1 MPRKK
6 RIAII
11 CAAIT
16 IVLLICVIIIY
27 VLYTKTDTFK
37 SSRTLLVK
45 YMMQNADNI
54 NNISDKFKVN
64 LLEDKKYT
72 SKTDIKINYTKNA
85 GTSSENTKNA
95 INEYTLSLEGKVD
108 KQAKYNFQNIKIL
121 DGKNKEKMKFEFVRD
136 NNTYGIKFSD
146 LFYQYIL
153 VDNYNLK
160 DIYQDLNSDE
170 GQDVNFP
177 DSMQDL
183 EELNEIMKFSD
194 EEKSVL
200 YDKYRKLLESQ
211 FQIGKVTKKKNEM
224 ITVNEQELKTI
235 AYTLTLTKEE
245 INNIYLKFLEGLKQD
260 DIILSKLDNI
270 NKILSSYNL
279 ILNWNEKINLKE
291 DFIKNIDKTIQKIN
305 KTNIGQKETQI
316 VVYTHNKQT
325 VRTKIK
331 YLEYE
336 IYLDFLQNNY
346 MQYKIQKI
354 DTVETKIYTLNCNE
368 NSIEFNM
375 NENIDG
381 KIKDFNISKT
391 TSVNEENIKN
401 NFVMKYEYGTNKI
414 ETDIEQKIN
423 LTDKLIDLPKINNN
437 NAIKI
442 NDLDKEATKELV
454 NRIKIALN
462 QKIDSTFV
470 NNEREDFVSILKV
483 LGIKR
488 DIQEIQPIGVT
499 DAERDRYN
507 SQFDILQGENLK
519 GKDIITAINAIKG
532 NINKIDIISDTE
544 LKIKLVKLKSNS
556 NDDVVKQLI
565 EFLEKNSDK
574 VYNIKIDYDENGLA
588 NYIVLNIVNEK
599 Q

>member
-16 IVLLICVIIIY
+16 LVLLICVIIIY

-305 KTNIGQKETQI
+305 KTNIGQEETQI

-462 QKIDSTFV
+462 QKIDTTFV

>member
-6 RIAII
+6 RIAIL
-11 CAAIT
+11 CACVT
-16 IVLLICVIIIY
+16 IVLLIFIVIIYI
-27 VLYTKTDTFK
+27 LYTKTDTFK

-45 YMMQNADNI
+45 YMMQNTDNI
-54 NNISDKFKVN
+54 NNVTENFKGNN
-64 LLEDKKYT
+64 LEYEKYT

-95 INEYTLSLEGKVD
+95 INEYTLSLDGKVD

-121 DGKNKEKMKFEFVRD
+121 DGKNNEKMKFEFVKD
-136 NNTYGIKFSD
+136 NNTYGIKLSD

-160 DIYQDLNSDE
+160 DIYQDLNSDG
-170 GQDVNFP
+170 GQEIDFP
-177 DSMQDL
+177 DSIQNL
-183 EELNEIMKFSD
+183 EELNKVMKFTD
-194 EEKSVL
+194 EEKNVL
-200 YDKYRKLLESQ
+200 YDKYRKILESQ
-211 FQIGKVTKKKNEM
+211 FQIGKVTKKKNEI

-235 AYTLTLTKEE
+235 AFTLTLTKEE

-260 DIILSKLDNI
+260 DIILAKLDNI

-279 ILNWNEKINLKE
+279 ILNWNEKINIKE
-291 DFIKNIDKTIQKIN
+291 NFVKNIDKTIQKIN
-305 KTNIGQKETQI
+305 KTNIGQEETQI
-316 VVYTHNKQT
+316 VIYTHNKQT

-336 IYLDFLQNNY
+336 IYLDFLQNNF
-346 MQYKIQKI
+346 MQFKIQKI
-354 DTVETKIYTLNCNE
+354 NTVETKTYTLNFSD
-368 NSIEFNM
+368 NSIDFNM

-381 KIKDFNISKT
+381 AIKDFNISKT

-401 NFVMKYEYGTNKI
+401 NFVMKYEYGTNRI
-414 ETDIEQKIN
+414 ETNIEQKIN
-423 LTDKLIDLPKINNN
+423 ITDKLKDLPKINNN

-454 NRIKIALN
+454 NRIKVALN
-462 QKIDSTFV
+462 KKIDTTFV
-470 NNEREDFVSILKV
+470 NNEREDFVSILKA
-483 LGIKR
+483 LGLKR

-499 DAERDRYN
+499 DAERNRYN

-519 GKDIITAINAIKG
+519 GKDIISAINAIKG
-532 NINKIDIISDTE
+532 NINKIDIISNTE

-556 NDDVVKQLI
+556 NEDVVKQLV

-574 VYNIKIDYDENGLA
+574 VYNINIEYDENGLA
-588 NYIVLNIVNEK
+588 SYIVLNIVTEK
-599 Q
+599 E

>member
-6 RIAII
+6 RIAIL
-11 CAAIT
+11 CACVT
-16 IVLLICVIIIY
+16 IVLLIFIVIIYI
-27 VLYTKTDTFK
+27 LYTKTDTFK

-45 YMMQNADNI
+45 YMMQNTDNI
-54 NNISDKFKVN
+54 NNVTENFKGNN
-64 LLEDKKYT
+64 LEYEKYT

-95 INEYTLSLEGKVD
+95 INEYTLSLDGKVD

-121 DGKNKEKMKFEFVRD
+121 DGKNNEKMKFEFVKD
-136 NNTYGIKFSD
+136 NNTYGIKLSD

-160 DIYQDLNSDE
+160 DIYQDLNSDG
-170 GQDVNFP
+170 GQEIDFP
-177 DSMQDL
+177 DSIQNL
-183 EELNEIMKFSD
+183 EELNKVMKFTD
-194 EEKSVL
+194 EEKNVL
-200 YDKYRKLLESQ
+200 YDKYRKILESQ
-211 FQIGKVTKKKNEM
+211 FQIGKVTKKKNEI

-235 AYTLTLTKEE
+235 AFTLTLTKEE

-260 DIILSKLDNI
+260 DIILAKLDNI

-279 ILNWNEKINLKE
+279 ILNWNEKINIKE
-291 DFIKNIDKTIQKIN
+291 NFVKNIDKTIQKIN
-305 KTNIGQKETQI
+305 KTNIGQEETQI
-316 VVYTHNKQT
+316 VIYTHNKQT

-336 IYLDFLQNNY
+336 IYLDFLKNNF
-346 MQYKIQKI
+346 MQFKIQKI
-354 DTVETKIYTLNCNE
+354 NTVETKTYTLNFSD
-368 NSIEFNM
+368 NSIDFNM

-381 KIKDFNISKT
+381 AIKDFNISKT

-401 NFVMKYEYGTNKI
+401 NFVMKYEYGTNRI
-414 ETDIEQKIN
+414 ETNIEQKIN
-423 LTDKLIDLPKINNN
+423 ITDKLKDLPKINNN

-454 NRIKIALN
+454 NRIKVALN
-462 QKIDSTFV
+462 KKIDTTFV
-470 NNEREDFVSILKV
+470 NNEREDFVSILKA
-483 LGIKR
+483 LGLKR

-499 DAERDRYN
+499 DAERNRYN

-519 GKDIITAINAIKG
+519 GKDIISAINAIKG
-532 NINKIDIISDTE
+532 NINKIDIISNTE

-556 NDDVVKQLI
+556 NEDVVKQLV

-574 VYNIKIDYDENGLA
+574 VYNINIEYDENGLA
-588 NYIVLNIVNEK
+588 SYIVLNIVTEK
-599 Q
+599 E

>member
-6 RIAII
+6 RIAIL
-11 CAAIT
+11 CACVT
-16 IVLLICVIIIY
+16 IVLLIFIVIIYI
-27 VLYTKTDTFK
+27 LYTKTDTFK

-45 YMMQNADNI
+45 YMMQNTDNI
-54 NNISDKFKVN
+54 NNVTENFKENN
-64 LLEDKKYT
+64 LEYEKYT

-95 INEYTLSLEGKVD
+95 INEYTLSLDGKVD

-121 DGKNKEKMKFEFVRD
+121 DGKNNEKMKFEFVKD
-136 NNTYGIKFSD
+136 NNTYGIKLSD

-153 VDNYNLK
+153 IDNYNLK
-160 DIYQDLNSDE
+160 DIYQDLNTDG
-170 GQDVNFP
+170 GQEIDFP
-177 DSMQDL
+177 DSIQNL
-183 EELNEIMKFSD
+183 EELNKVMKFTD
-194 EEKSVL
+194 EEKNVL
-200 YDKYRKLLESQ
+200 YDKYRKILESQ
-211 FQIGKVTKKKNEM
+211 FQIGKVTKKKNEI

-235 AYTLTLTKEE
+235 AFTLTLTKEE

-260 DIILSKLDNI
+260 DIILAKLDNI

-279 ILNWNEKINLKE
+279 ILNWNEKINIKE
-291 DFIKNIDKTIQKIN
+291 NFVKNIDKTIQKIN
-305 KTNIGQKETQI
+305 KTNIGQEETQI
-316 VVYTHNKQT
+316 VIYTHNKQT

-336 IYLDFLQNNY
+336 IYLDFLQNNF
-346 MQYKIQKI
+346 MQFKIQKI
-354 DTVETKIYTLNCNE
+354 NTVETKTYTLNFSD
-368 NSIEFNM
+368 NSIDFNM

-381 KIKDFNISKT
+381 AIKDFNISKT

-401 NFVMKYEYGTNKI
+401 NFVMKYEYGTNRI
-414 ETDIEQKIN
+414 ETNIEQKIN
-423 LTDKLIDLPKINNN
+423 ITDKLKDLPKINNN

-462 QKIDSTFV
+462 KKIDTTFV
-470 NNEREDFVSILKV
+470 NNEREDFVSILKA
-483 LGIKR
+483 LGLKR

-499 DAERDRYN
+499 DAERNRYN

-519 GKDIITAINAIKG
+519 GKDIISAINAIKG
-532 NINKIDIISDTE
+532 NINKIDIISNTE

-556 NDDVVKQLI
+556 NEDVVKQLV
-565 EFLEKNSDK
+565 EFMEKNSDK
-574 VYNIKIDYDENGLA
+574 VYNIKIEYDENGLA
-588 NYIVLNIVNEK
+588 SYIVLNIVTEK
-599 Q
+599 E